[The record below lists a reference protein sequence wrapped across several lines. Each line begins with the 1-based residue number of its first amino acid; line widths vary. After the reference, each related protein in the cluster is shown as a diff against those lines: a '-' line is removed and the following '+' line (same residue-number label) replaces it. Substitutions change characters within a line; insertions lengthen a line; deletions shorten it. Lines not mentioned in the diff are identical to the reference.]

1 MRKKTTSQ
9 SALFQIRLAAAL
21 FLLSVAVSFAVAS
34 LAGAPSQA
42 ATRAAGA
49 TLANHVDVPK
59 HSSNSGSP
67 GAAQASAPG
76 STCQNLANP
85 LATTCETWLARY
97 AAQGS
102 SDDNPAAL

>member
-21 FLLSVAVSFAVAS
+21 FLLSAAASFAVAS

-42 ATRAAGA
+42 ATRAADA
-49 TLANHVDVPK
+49 TVGTTSANADVTK
-59 HSSNSGSP
+59 SGSNGGSP
-67 GAAQASAPG
+67 GAPQASAPG

-102 SDDNPAAL
+102 